1 MTDSGNYWIDPD
13 ADGDI
18 TDAFETYCDMTTD
31 GGGWTLVVWTDT
43 ATSTPAGLP
52 YPGLAPCSGLG
63 CARGS
68 SAGGPQI
75 EPLVQRSTEFG
86 LGQSDAGGESII
98 ELGAY
103 QYAGKYIFGSLA
115 AMDLVYGPVACGA
128 SSWTGIFRTLVGPT
142 TYNNTT
148 VYLANSL
155 SFGSYDY
162 SSDTNSYIWNVGTPT
177 ALCDSSGN
185 MPGSWSGTWY
195 TSQFGPYNLS
205 SGRRALFVRAGTS
218 PGTLGSTASNPGDSC
233 LHILT
238 AGAST
243 GDGLYWIDPM
253 DTGTAFQVLCDMTTD
268 GGGWTVTFDVDAA
281 HFDGRYINNHTVSNL
296 PPTATNQYSDV
307 WNAEA
312 VMPFTDTLW
321 ACGQQDNA
329 ATYYWRYNNT
339 QPHTWMAT
347 TTDDYYVPTLASNAS
362 NAATA
367 NCGGV
372 SKSDAQGYGWVVLE
386 TGTGCGTCQ
395 NMLFGMYHYG
405 LPTVWDGCNATSTT
419 YGAHASPYD
428 GRQIQYPI
436 CNLQQTSNGRFWMG
450 VR

>member
-31 GGGWTLVVWTDT
+31 GGGWTLLVWTDT
-43 ATSTPAGLP
+43 GASTPAGLP

-86 LGQSDAGGESII
+86 LGSSDAAGESII

-103 QYAGKYIFGSLA
+103 QYAGKYTYGSLA
-115 AMDLVYGPVACGA
+115 AMDLVYGPVTCGGPPT
-128 SSWTGIFRTLVGPT
+128 WTGVFRTLVGPT
-142 TYNNTT
+142 TYDNAT
-148 VYLANSL
+148 VYLSQFLAYS
-155 SFGSYDY
+155 SYDF
-162 SSDTNSYIWNVGTPT
+162 SSDTNSYIWNVGAPT
-177 ALCDSSGN
+177 AVCNGSGS
-185 MPGSWSGTWY
+185 MPGSWSGTWSSTQY
-195 TSQFGPYNLS
+195 GPYNLS

-218 PGTLGSTASNPGDSC
+218 PGTLGSNPSNPGDSC

-253 DTGTAFQVLCDMTTD
+253 GTGSAFQVRCDMTTA
-268 GGGWTVTFDVDAA
+268 GGGWTLTYDVSADY
-281 HFDGRYINNHTVSNL
+281 FDGIYFNNYTSSGT
-296 PPTATNQYSDV
+296 PPLSQNQYSDI

-312 VMPFTDTLW
+312 VMGFNETLFG
-321 ACGQQDNA
+321 CGQQNNA
-329 ATYYWRYNNT
+329 SLYYWTYSGT
-339 QPHTWMAT
+339 SPHTFFAST
-347 TTDDYYVPTLASNAS
+347 TTDYLYQQTTASAS
-362 NAATA
+362 TNGTAGGCMATRKA
-367 NCGGV
+367 GATFGFGV
-372 SKSDAQGYGWVVLE
+372 IQA
-386 TGTGCGTCQ
+386 TGCGNCQ
-395 NMLFGMYHYG
+395 TMLWGMYHYVSIA
-405 LPTVWDGCNATSTT
+405 PGCNQTSST
-419 YGAHASPYD
+419 YGTHASPYN
-428 GRQIQYPI
+428 GRLIQYPI